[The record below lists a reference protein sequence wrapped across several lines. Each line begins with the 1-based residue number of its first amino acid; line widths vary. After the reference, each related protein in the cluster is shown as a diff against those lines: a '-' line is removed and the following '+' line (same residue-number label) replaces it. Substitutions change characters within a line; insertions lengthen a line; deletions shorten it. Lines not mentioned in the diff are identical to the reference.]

1 MMLRWQ
7 VRFARGDLFWS
18 VASIAV
24 LLVVVA
30 IAVDRWLPEVRDGRY
45 ALRESRLLARLA
57 ATPSA
62 PLVLVLG
69 SSRTETGLRA
79 DSLGKNLT
87 DTEAVVFNFGLASAG
102 PMVELVCLRRLLA
115 RGIHPDLLL
124 IEVIPAQCHLA
135 GGRPMEEVMLY
146 RNRLSA
152 SEARFLMR
160 YHSQPRR
167 LAARWCLDRLSPT
180 MYRAELHE
188 ALLLDRSRMPAADAA
203 PDWGGWA
210 PSIREVSPEQR
221 RLYTALARDQY
232 DEACADARV
241 AGGTQRA
248 LQDLLKLCK
257 RERIPAALLL
267 MPEASTFRALY
278 SAAAEASLY
287 KLLQELVAE
296 YGVSV
301 VDARLWV
308 DDDGFWD
315 GHHLL
320 PGGAAVFTERFG
332 REALTPMLRQM
343 RRGYW

>member
-1 MMLRWQ
+1 M
-7 VRFARGDLFWS
+7 
-18 VASIAV
+18 
-24 LLVVVA
+24 
-30 IAVDRWLPEVRDGRY
+30 
-45 ALRESRLLARLA
+45 
-57 ATPSA
+57 
-62 PLVLVLG
+62 
-69 SSRTETGLRA
+69 
-79 DSLGKNLT
+79 
-87 DTEAVVFNFGLASAG
+87 
-102 PMVELVCLRRLLA
+102 
-115 RGIHPDLLL
+115 H
-124 IEVIPAQCHLA
+124 
-135 GGRPMEEVMLY
+135 
-146 RNRLSA
+146 
-152 SEARFLMR
+152 

-188 ALLLDRSRMPAADAA
+188 TLSLDRSRMSAPDAA
-203 PDWGGWA
+203 LDCGGWA

-221 RLYTALARDQY
+221 QLCTALARDQY
-232 DEACADARV
+232 DEACADARL
-241 AGGTQRA
+241 ASGTQRA

-278 SAAAEASLY
+278 SAPAKASLNR
-287 KLLQELVAE
+287 LLQELVAE

-320 PGGAAVFTERFG
+320 PAGAAIFTERFG
-332 REALTPMLRQM
+332 REALAPMMRQM

>member
-1 MMLRWQ
+1 MTLRWQ
-7 VRFARGDLFWS
+7 VRCACGDLFWS
-18 VASIAV
+18 IASFAV
-24 LLVVVA
+24 LLVVAAV
-30 IAVDRWLPEVRDGRY
+30 AVDRWLPEVRDGSY
-45 ALRESRLLARLA
+45 TLRERHLLERLK

-79 DSLGKNLT
+79 ESLGKNLT
-87 DTEAVVFNFGLASAG
+87 DTETVVFNFGFASAG

-115 RGIHPDLLL
+115 RGIRPDLLF

-152 SEARFLMR
+152 AEVRFLMH

-167 LAARWCLDRLSPT
+167 LAARWCLDRLSPM

-188 ALLLDRSRMPAADAA
+188 ALLLDRSRLPAADAA
-203 PDWGGWA
+203 LDWGGWA
-210 PSIREVSPEQR
+210 PTIREVSPEQR
-221 RLYTALARDQY
+221 QLYTAVARDQY
-232 DEACADARV
+232 DEACADARL

-248 LQDLLKLCK
+248 LHDLLSVCK

-267 MPEASTFRALY
+267 MPEGSTFRALY
-278 SAAAEASLY
+278 SASAEAGLK
-287 KLLQELVAE
+287 KLLQELAAE
-296 YGVSV
+296 YEVSV

-308 DDDGFWD
+308 DDTGFWD

-320 PGGAAVFTERFG
+320 PPGAAVFTERFG
-332 REALTPMLRQM
+332 REALAPMLRQM